1 MTLSI
6 AIDLTPAVTYLIWY
20 LLSPKFTERPALA
33 TAAQRNILD
42 AQPVF
47 SAMPFKDPL
56 TTEQLRAIRERQP
69 WNPDV
74 IALLWE
80 IKRLRIWPLRFNQ
93 MVSELKRPIG
103 ITGVVYDEAV
113 EELPKEPCVQDQM
126 QMTAE
131 LLEEPRK
138 LRKGMAPR

>member
-1 MTLSI
+1 
-6 AIDLTPAVTYLIWY
+6 
-20 LLSPKFTERPALA
+20 
-33 TAAQRNILD
+33 
-42 AQPVF
+42 
-47 SAMPFKDPL
+47 MPFKAPL

>member
-1 MTLSI
+1 
-6 AIDLTPAVTYLIWY
+6 
-20 LLSPKFTERPALA
+20 
-33 TAAQRNILD
+33 
-42 AQPVF
+42 
-47 SAMPFKDPL
+47 MPFKDPL